1 MRKALITLAFLAL
14 VASLTQANSDAP
26 LPIAPATN
34 VIAQDT
40 PNDGGN
46 SIDLRWTLSADDRAG
61 GGRITGYEIL
71 RADSPDGPFD
81 KVGSVGTGEASYTDA
96 SVRDGKPYYYKI
108 AAIGPEQGAESA
120 ASEPV
125 KSSPSWFNLQ
135 RVNMLIAVILA
146 CGLVLWFIFHAKQGK
161 ELFIRRIAGLSAVD
175 EALGRATEM
184 GRPVLFLP
192 SGGLAAVSDIQTL
205 AGLIILGQVAKKT
218 AEFDTPLLVPVSDPL
233 VMTLAREI
241 VKTSYTDAG
250 RPDAFRPENIRYLTN
265 EQFAYT
271 AGVDGIMLR
280 EKPAAN
286 FMIGTFYA
294 ESLILAET
302 GYSTGA
308 IQIAGTAQISQLPF
322 FVAACDYTLI
332 GEEIYAASAYL
343 SREPVLLGSLK
354 GQDWGKAI
362 AILAVALGVILET
375 VALKAPAL
383 HFFVNLFTSR

>member
-1 MRKALITLAFLAL
+1 ML
-14 VASLTQANSDAP
+14 
-26 LPIAPATN
+26 
-34 VIAQDT
+34 
-40 PNDGGN
+40 
-46 SIDLRWTLSADDRAG
+46 
-61 GGRITGYEIL
+61 
-71 RADSPDGPFD
+71 
-81 KVGSVGTGEASYTDA
+81 
-96 SVRDGKPYYYKI
+96 DGKPYYYKI
-108 AAIGPEQGAESA
+108 VAIGPGQVIESA
-120 ASEPV
+120 VAGPARPA
-125 KSSPSWFNLQ
+125 PSWFNPQ
-135 RVNMLIAVILA
+135 RVNMLITVILS
-146 CGLVLWFIFHAKQGK
+146 CGLILWFIFHAKRGK

-205 AGLIILGQVAKKT
+205 AGLIILGRVAKKT

-280 EKPAAN
+280 ERPAAN

-343 SREPVLLGSLK
+343 SKEPVLLGSLK

-362 AILAVALGVILET
+362 AILAVVLGVILET
-375 VALKAPAL
+375 AALKAPVL
-383 HFFVNLFTSR
+383 HFFMNLFTSR